1 MGRSRGGLTTKLHA
15 LVDGLGRPVALQL
28 TPGQVPDSKVAIGML
43 EALKPGQ
50 VLMADKAYDADAILA
65 AVRAKGAAPNSPPKA
80 LRKTPQPWNRPL
92 YKRRN
97 IIERFF
103 NKLKQ
108 YRGLATRYD
117 KHAQTFLAG
126 VALVS
131 IRIVIRENES
141 TA

>member
-1 MGRSRGGLTTKLHA
+1 MTTKLHA
-15 LVDGLGRPVALQL
+15 LVDGAGRPVALRL
-28 TPGQVPDSKVAIGML
+28 TPGQVHDSKVAVEML
-43 EALKPGQ
+43 DALRPGQ

-65 AVRAKGAAPNSPPKA
+65 AVRARGASPNIPPKA
-80 LRKTPQPWNRPL
+80 LRKAPRPWNRPL

-103 NKLKQ
+103 NRLKQ

-117 KHAQTFLAG
+117 KLADTFMAG
-126 VALVS
+126 ITIAA
-131 IRIVIRENES
+131 IRILIRANES

>member
-1 MGRSRGGLTTKLHA
+1 MGHSRGGLTTKLHA
-15 LVDGLGRPVALQL
+15 LVDGLGRPVALRL
-28 TPGQVPDSKVAIGML
+28 TAGQVHDAKPAPELIAQL
-43 EALKPGQ
+43 RPGQ

-65 AVRAKGAAPNSPPKA
+65 AIRARGAAPNIPPKA
-80 LRKTPQPWNRPL
+80 LRKAPHPWNRPL

-103 NKLKQ
+103 NRLKQ

-117 KHAQTFLAG
+117 KYAETFMAG
-126 VALVS
+126 ITLVA
-131 IRIVIRENES
+131 IRTVIRANES

>member
-15 LVDGLGRPVALQL
+15 VVDGLGRPVALCL
-28 TPGQVPDSKVAIGML
+28 TPGQVHDSKVAVEML
-43 EALKPGQ
+43 DVVRSGQ
-50 VLMADKAYDADAILA
+50 VLMADKAYDSDAILA
-65 AVRAKGAAPNSPPKA
+65 AIRARGASPNIPPKA
-80 LRKTPQPWNRPL
+80 LRKTPHPYNRPL

-103 NKLKQ
+103 GRLKQ

-117 KHAQTFLAG
+117 KYAETFMAGIALA
-126 VALVS
+126 A
-131 IRIVIRENES
+131 IRIVIKCNES